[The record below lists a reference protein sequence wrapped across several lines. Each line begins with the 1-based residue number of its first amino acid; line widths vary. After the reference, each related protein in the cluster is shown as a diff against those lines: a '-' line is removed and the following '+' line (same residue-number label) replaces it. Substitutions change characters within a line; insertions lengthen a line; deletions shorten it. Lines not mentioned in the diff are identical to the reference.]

1 VFVIIALAAA
11 TLGLAVRLPSANP
24 TGNPLGPSLVSYN
37 QGIAS
42 KYHPPLSSMGMAAV
56 NRVLG
61 QLPRTGSVN
70 RPAPTPDLA
79 SIPVNGFRFVNDA
92 SYMPQTETSVDID
105 PANIHHVVGGVNDF
119 RFFLCPLL
127 PGSDC
132 PSGYTK
138 SLSAFT
144 VSVDG
149 GRTVLKGDAIPGMTK
164 AVLNGT
170 GVPFPEFLASFGD
183 PSVAA
188 GVTGNFYY
196 ASLSISLNS
205 SANGIE
211 LAVSNAGL
219 LTRPSTA
226 PRRSP
231 RRRPTTAGPRRSSRG
246 TSPTSPGR
254 SRTRSSSRSTATRP
268 RRTTE
273 TSTCPGTTLRRP
285 APRRA
290 GSRGARRPWFA
301 RCSPATHSP
310 RCTRPIRTPSSR
322 RPRWG
327 PTGRPTSPGAT
338 TGPRR
343 P

>member
-1 VFVIIALAAA
+1 
-11 TLGLAVRLPSANP
+11 
-24 TGNPLGPSLVSYN
+24 
-37 QGIAS
+37 
-42 KYHPPLSSMGMAAV
+42 PLSSMGMAAV

-92 SYMPQTETSVDID
+92 SYMPQTETSVDVD
-105 PANIHHVVGGVNDF
+105 TANINHVVGGFNDF
-119 RFFLCPLL
+119 RFFLCGPPL
-127 PGSDC
+127 PASDC
-132 PSGYTK
+132 PSGFTK
-138 SLSAFT
+138 SVSGFT

-164 AVLNGT
+164 VVLNGT

-219 LTRPSTA
+219 FNPTVDCTTPFA
-226 PRRSP
+226 A
-231 RRRPTTAGPRRSSRG
+231 PTTNNCW
-246 TSPTSPGR
+246 
-254 SRTRSSSRSTATRP
+254 TATRP

-343 P
+343 PWARSRAASSPPRRTAGPSDRSTMS